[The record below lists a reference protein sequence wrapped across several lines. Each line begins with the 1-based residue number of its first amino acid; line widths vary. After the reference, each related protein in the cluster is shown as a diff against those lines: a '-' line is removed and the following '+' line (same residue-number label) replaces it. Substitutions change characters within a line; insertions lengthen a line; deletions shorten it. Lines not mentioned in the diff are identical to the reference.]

1 MLKIGTHNWVK
12 TLKELTESREP
23 DFWTGFTPAT
33 EQQMQAAESVLKRKF
48 DPEFREFYRTVGY
61 GKFPGYGGSGFWSPD
76 EFAFGA
82 GPAIY
87 FITGSLTPGDEW
99 ATREQHT
106 ALWISRGRENPDP
119 ARFTE
124 EVMTLNG
131 VKLYDLLQFGANGC
145 ACYHQ
150 LYMGPEPAPL
160 RYCLLTESQTMEDR
174 SRTFSEALE
183 KIIAFELMD
192 TEEL

>member
-1 MLKIGTHNWVK
+1 MLKIGAYNWVK
-12 TLKELTESREP
+12 TLKDLTDPRSP
-23 DFWTGFTPAT
+23 DFWSDFTPAT

-61 GKFPGYGGSGFWSPD
+61 GKFPGYGGSDFWPPEKLD
-76 EFAFGA
+76 FGA

-87 FITGSLTPGDEW
+87 FIRGSLMTDEEW
-99 ATREQHT
+99 ATEEQHK
-106 ALWISRGRENPDP
+106 ALWISRGRENPNP

-124 EVMTLNG
+124 EILTLDG

-160 RYCLLTESQTMEDR
+160 RYCLLTPDQTMEDR
-174 SRTFSEALE
+174 SQTFSEGLE
-183 KIIAFELMD
+183 KIVAFQLGD
-192 TEEL
+192 TEE